1 MNLKHMKWLKI
12 IGLSFAAFILAFF
25 LPLLLFI
32 LSIAGIFYFSKKK
45 PDKTLRNLSI
55 ALAVLSLLG
64 VAMNDTNTP
73 EPTEK
78 EAEVAVIQESEEEK
92 SAESESLEKAKQ
104 KELEEKESKEKE
116 EVLIAQKEA
125 EEKALEEKESKEAEQ
140 ALIAQKE
147 SEEEETRQMLLETI
161 ENDMILSF
169 IDTFNTDIPGMVI
182 EQDESDPKVLYV
194 RVVDENLSNEIAFA
208 IVNEK
213 NRESFSALLDSL
225 ASISQTVEE
234 TMGEGYTFMFLNP
247 ANEESTIAIVMSGV
261 VVYNAFDELD

>member
-1 MNLKHMKWLKI
+1 MNFKRMNWLKI

-25 LPLLLFI
+25 LPLPLFI

-55 ALAVLSLLG
+55 ALAVLSFIG
-64 VAMNDTNTP
+64 VAMNDTNAP
-73 EPTEK
+73 ESTEK
-78 EAEVAVIQESEEEK
+78 ETEVAVIEESEEEKSESEK

-104 KELEEKESKEKE
+104 KELEEKESKE
-116 EVLIAQKEA
+116 A
-125 EEKALEEKESKEAEQ
+125 EEKESKEKEQ

-147 SEEEETRQMLLETI
+147 SEEEETRQMLLEAV
-161 ENDMILSF
+161 ENDNILSF

-182 EQDESDPKVLYV
+182 KQDESDPKILYLH
-194 RVVDENLSNEIAFA
+194 VVDENLSNEIVFA
-208 IVNEK
+208 LVNEG

-225 ASISQTVEE
+225 ARISQTVEE
-234 TMGEGYTFMFLNP
+234 TIGEGYTFMFVNP
-247 ANEESTIAIVMSGV
+247 SNEENTIAIVMSGV